1 MNKWIFLLLISP
13 ALLVDNEYY
22 DTLGVKRNATKSE
35 IKKAFRKLS
44 KKFHPDVYDGESS
57 KYTDI
62 TEAYEVLSDDDTRR
76 KYDRVGK
83 EGMKNTPQNRQRDD
97 FFGDFGD
104 FFGGGGRGY
113 EQEEK
118 KGAELNIDIMVS
130 LEDIFNGRDLEV
142 VLTKNTICS
151 HCRGS
156 GADNPEDVDTCHKC
170 KGRGVYMEVRQMG
183 PGFVQ
188 QIQRTCPICKGKG
201 KTFKSKCHV
210 CGGKKLMSDL
220 ENFGVTIE
228 KGVTDGHK
236 IHLFNSANDYVDMK
250 SSDLTFTVKTKK
262 HVFYKREGKYN
273 LKADVVLTLKEAL
286 LGFEKRVK
294 HLDGSFFDVKS
305 NGVTQPGETMLFKGK
320 GLPQHDYPVERGNLT
335 IEFKVE
341 LPESFS
347 DKQNELWSRFFNS

>member
-1 MNKWIFLLLISP
+1 MKWLILSMLISST
-13 ALLVDNEYY
+13 LLVDNEYY
-22 DTLGVKRNATKSE
+22 DILGVKRNATKSE

-44 KKFHPDVYDGESS
+44 KQYHPDVYDGDSS

-62 TEAYEVLSDDDTRR
+62 TEAYEVLSDDETRK

-83 EGMKNTPQNRQRDD
+83 EGMKNTPQNRQQDD
-97 FFGDFGD
+97 FFGDF
-104 FFGGGGRGY
+104 FGRRGHGY
-113 EQEEK
+113 QEEER
-118 KGAELNIDIMVS
+118 KGAELNIELLVS
-130 LEDIFNGRDLEV
+130 LEDIYNGRDLEI

-156 GADNPEDVDTCHKC
+156 GADNPDDVETCSKC
-170 KGRGVYMEVRQMG
+170 KGRGVYTEVRQMG

-188 QIQRTCPICKGKG
+188 HIQRTCPVCGGKG
-201 KTFKSKCHV
+201 KKYKSKCHV
-210 CGGKKLMSDL
+210 CSGKKLMGDL
-220 ENFGVTIE
+220 ESLGVTIE
-228 KGVTDGHK
+228 KGVNDGHK
-236 IHLFNSANDYVDMK
+236 IHLFNSANDYVEMK

-262 HVFYKREGKYN
+262 HAFYKREGKYN

-294 HLDGSFFDVKS
+294 HLDGSFFDIKS
-305 NGVTQPGETMLFKGK
+305 NGVTQPGETMTFKGK
-320 GLPQHDYPVERGNLT
+320 GLPQHDYPVEKGNLT

-347 DKQNELWSRFFNS
+347 DKQNELWNQFFNS